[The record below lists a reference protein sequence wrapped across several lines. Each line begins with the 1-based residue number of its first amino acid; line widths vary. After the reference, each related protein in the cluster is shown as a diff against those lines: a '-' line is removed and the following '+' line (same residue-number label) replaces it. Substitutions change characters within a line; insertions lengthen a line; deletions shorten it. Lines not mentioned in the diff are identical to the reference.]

1 MDSLRSGKATL
12 ELGEEFADE
21 EFADE
26 LLKVN
31 EVELLVVGDKD

>member
-12 ELGEEFADE
+12 ELGE